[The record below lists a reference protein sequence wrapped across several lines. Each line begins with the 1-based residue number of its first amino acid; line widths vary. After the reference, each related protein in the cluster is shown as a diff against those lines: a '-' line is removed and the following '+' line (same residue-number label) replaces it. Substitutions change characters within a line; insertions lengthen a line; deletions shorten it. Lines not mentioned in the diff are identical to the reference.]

1 MSEEGHM
8 DRWSERILVWAQPLN
23 HLHQNDLE
31 NSTVAIEGPEICS
44 FEIDATT
51 DTDFFRTNNCL
62 CVNQPV

>member
-1 MSEEGHM
+1 MGP
-8 DRWSERILVWAQPLN
+8 ALN

-31 NSTVAIEGPEICS
+31 NSTVAIGGPEICI

-62 CVNQPV
+62 YIDQPV